1 MNDDMDI
8 GLLGRII
15 GNPLG
20 IDSLV
25 AVFPAVPETEVVI
38 KDCLN
43 EAIEAQAVAQAM
55 EHGKGYP
62 VLPIGHVADERPY
75 IPLVFGPTNDI
86 SKEHSP

>member
-43 EAIEAQAVAQAM
+43 EAIEAQPS
-55 EHGKGYP
+55 H
-62 VLPIGHVADERPY
+62 RPW
-75 IPLVFGPTNDI
+75 NMAKDI
-86 SKEHSP
+86 LSFQ